1 MTLTLEL
8 KPEEVEALK
17 SYAESVGVDMATVL
31 HNLIAQI
38 PSTTDRPLYET
49 MTLDEWESVLDEL
62 SEDID
67 PNIPPLSDES
77 LRRENLYADRV
88 R

>member
-1 MTLTLEL
+1 
-8 KPEEVEALK
+8 
-17 SYAESVGVDMATVL
+17 
-31 HNLIAQI
+31 
-38 PSTTDRPLYET
+38 